1 MPQRVRVLEHV
12 LRQVSQH
19 GSRHDFWALHR
30 RLEEAVDPFDRNE
43 VGCVPAL
50 RGLHRESIIRFEG
63 MIVRYWQHPDG
74 DVEIIYV
81 SLPD

>member
-19 GSRHDFWALHR
+19 RSRHDFWALHQ

-63 MIVRYWQHPDG
+63 SQHGPSTVLAPSVG
-74 DVEIIYV
+74 WR
-81 SLPD
+81 